1 MKISELLRE
10 AEAVLDIEKDD
21 DKLTTLVDKT
31 TGVRTTID
39 KKNPKSPK
47 LAQDEKGQ
55 YVLQTPK
62 PGAPPK
68 PANIK
73 PGTKITLQQK

>member
-1 MKISELLRE
+1 MKIYEILRE

-21 DKLTTLVDKT
+21 DKMTTLVDKT

-47 LAQDEKGQ
+47 LGQDATGK
-55 YVLQTPK
+55 YTLQAPTP
-62 PGAPPK
+62 GTPPK

-73 PGTKITLQQK
+73 PGTKVTLQQK